1 MASVD
6 DVLRFLA
13 KRVTNTIYLG
23 GTALPGIVNAPVKIC
38 PGWPAPALLQ
48 HDVSA
53 GGVHV
58 SVWPLPTER
67 KVNTSLGRPYH
78 VVSKGKPTLQ
88 ITVNGNALVLSGV
101 ASALTNVRLSIDGQV
116 FFFHFRAGTTAEKA
130 SISIVRRLPRAITV
144 LSRVIVP
151 LASEMRVQVTTA
163 GTAVRELHRQVREFQ
178 ITVWA
183 PSPHLRNRTGA
194 AIDSALSDQCHI
206 DLGDGAPA
214 QMLYVRQFDSDTAEN
229 WHVYRRDLIFSVNY
243 ATTQVISA
251 PEVISAAINLNG
263 SHLRQR
269 N

>member
-13 KRVTNTIYLG
+13 QRVAETIYPG
-23 GTALPGIVNAPVKIC
+23 GTALPGIVNAPVKVF
-38 PGWPAPALLQ
+38 PGWPTPALLQ
-48 HDVSA
+48 QDISA

-58 SVWPLPTER
+58 SVWPLSTER

-88 ITVNGNALVLSGV
+88 ITVNGNALVFSGE
-101 ASALTNVRLSIDGQV
+101 ASALTNVRLSIDGKG
-116 FFFHFRAGTTAEKA
+116 FNFHFRAGTTALKA
-130 SISIVRRLPRAITV
+130 ARSIAQRLPRAITV

-151 LASEMRVQVTTA
+151 LASVIQVQVTTV
-163 GTAVRELHRQVREFQ
+163 GIAVRELRRQAREFQ

-183 PSPHLRNRTGA
+183 PTPHLRNRAGA

-214 QMLYVRQFDSDTAEN
+214 QMFCVRQFDSDTAEN

-251 PEVISAAINLNG
+251 PEVISTAVNLNG
-263 SHLRQR
+263 NHL
-269 N
+269 

>member
-6 DVLRFLA
+6 DVLHFLA
-13 KRVTNTIYLG
+13 KRVTDTVYPG
-23 GTALPGIVNAPVKIC
+23 GTALPGIVNVPVKVS
-38 PGWPAPALLQ
+38 PGWPVPAVLQ
-48 HDVSA
+48 QDISA

-88 ITVNGNALVLSGV
+88 ITVTGNTLAVSGV
-101 ASALTNVRLSIDGQV
+101 ASALTNVRLCIDGEG
-116 FFFHFRAGTTAEKA
+116 FNFHFRAGTTAEKA
-130 SISIVRRLPRAITV
+130 ARSIVQRLPRALTV
-144 LSRVIVP
+144 LRLIIIP
-151 LASEMRVQVTTA
+151 LASQIQVQVTTA

-183 PSPHLRNRTGA
+183 STPYLRNRLGA

-206 DLGDGAPA
+206 NLGDGAPA
-214 QMLYVRQFDSDTAEN
+214 QMLCVRQFDSDTAEN
-229 WHVYRRDLIFSVNY
+229 WHIYRRDLIVSVNY

-251 PEVISAAINLNG
+251 PEIISTAVNLNG
-263 SHLRQR
+263 NHLHQR

>member
-13 KRVTNTIYLG
+13 QQVAETIYPG
-23 GTALPGIVNAPVKIC
+23 GTALPGIVNAPVKVC
-38 PGWPAPALLQ
+38 PGWPTSALLQ
-48 HDVSA
+48 QDISA

-67 KVNTSLGRPYH
+67 KINTSLGRPYH

-88 ITVNGNALVLSGV
+88 FTVNGNTLALSGV
-101 ASALTNVRLSIDGQV
+101 ASDVTNVRLSIDGQG
-116 FFFHFRAGTTAEKA
+116 FFFHFCAGTTAEKA
-130 SISIVRRLPRAITV
+130 SISIVHRLPRAFTV
-144 LSRVIVP
+144 LSRIIVP
-151 LASEMRVQVTTA
+151 LASAIQVQVTTA
-163 GTAVRELHRQVREFQ
+163 GTAVRELRRQAREFQ

-183 PSPHLRNRTGA
+183 PTPHLRNRAGA

-206 DLGDGAPA
+206 DLGDAAPA
-214 QMLYVRQFDSDTAEN
+214 QMLYVRQFDSDNAEN

-251 PEVISAAINLNG
+251 PEIISTAVNLNG
-263 SHLRQR
+263 SNLHQR
-269 N
+269 S